1 MEPFFDPSQT
11 QESHVYKDKAIE
23 NWVRGDDT
31 SSLIQ
36 QIISLQQLNQNDAR
50 KRLANQLE
58 ISKVNE
64 DYEFVLDVDVKKK
77 NGRPLFQTH
86 EKTIHAAEW
95 LTTNFKRTDIVLLQI
110 DGIRARKEASFYT
123 RLSHHDNIVRTFG
136 FVLDGSRH
144 HFQNSIMLLQEYA
157 SLGSLYELLQERS
170 IHFDEKILLAIFLQI
185 IDAMI
190 YLTLNNV
197 VHGDLACRNILVFHF
212 DATNPKNTFVK
223 LTDFGLSQYSQF
235 DSSSPDFAQPTSD
248 IIPTRYAAPEIFLS
262 NNATNA
268 YSEKSDIYSMGVL
281 MWEAYSRGTI
291 PWSNISND
299 QDVIQHV
306 INGNVLSRPSNC
318 SEQYWVII
326 LQAWSLLP
334 SNRPTF
340 EQLKQLLINQT
351 ELGGISFVFKLKCS
365 IS

>member
-64 DYEFVLDVDVKKK
+64 DYEFVLDVD
-77 NGRPLFQTH
+77 
-86 EKTIHAAEW
+86 
-95 LTTNFKRTDIVLLQI
+95 
-110 DGIRARKEASFYT
+110 
-123 RLSHHDNIVRTFG
+123 
-136 FVLDGSRH
+136 
-144 HFQNSIMLLQEYA
+144 
-157 SLGSLYELLQERS
+157 
-170 IHFDEKILLAIFLQI
+170 I

-212 DATNPKNTFVK
+212 DATNPKNTLVK
-223 LTDFGLSQYSQF
+223 LSDFGFSQYNQF
-235 DSSSPDFAQPTSD
+235 DSFTPDFAQPTSNV
-248 IIPTRYAAPEIFLS
+248 IPTRYAAPEIFLS

-268 YSEKSDIYSMGVL
+268 YSEKSDTYSMGVL